1 MIIII
6 SVYPFP
12 PPTSE
17 TKIGEEFLMR
27 LTDELKELTKDSWE
41 LSLNHPFVKGIV
53 DGDLPL
59 SIFKNYIM
67 QDIYYLKHYGK
78 VHAFAAAHADD
89 FHVAASLAEKAKN
102 TAEAELT
109 VHKEHAE
116 ILEIT
121 DEDIANFKPAPTA
134 YAYTSHL
141 YRASLSGSLA
151 QIVAAMLPCYWL
163 YADIGMTYK
172 DAKPEKEIY
181 QNWLNMYASDWFQ
194 DSTQE
199 MIDLLDELVEQ
210 LGDTEKEKVKEQFII
225 AKEYELAFWEMS
237 YTFETW
243 LSEKKK
249 AEASL

>member
-1 MIIII
+1 MR
-6 SVYPFP
+6 F
-12 PPTSE
+12 TDQLKDA
-17 TKIGEEFLMR
+17 TKV
-27 LTDELKELTKDSWE
+27 SWE
-41 LSLNHPFVKGIV
+41 MSLNHPFVQGIV
-53 DGDLPL
+53 KGDLPL
-59 SIFKNYIM
+59 EVFKNYIM

-78 VHAFAAAHADD
+78 VHAFAAAHSDD

-109 VHKEHAE
+109 VHKEHADILNITQEE
-116 ILEIT
+116 I
-121 DEDIANFKPAPTA
+121 DNFKPAPTA

-172 DAKPEKEIY
+172 DAKPGKEIY
-181 QNWLNMYASDWFQ
+181 QNWLNTYASDWFQ
-194 DSTQE
+194 DSTRE
-199 MIDLLDELVEQ
+199 MIDLLDKLVEQ
-210 LGDTEKEKVKEQFII
+210 LGEVEKEKVKEQFII

-249 AEASL
+249 AATSV